1 MYIEELERECT
12 ANLDQLEDRT
22 CLVLDDDVV
31 FRERLASALT
41 KAGFIV
47 STAGSVRDALTI
59 ATHNP
64 PAFAVVD
71 LRLDDGF
78 GLDVIECLTLHRPE
92 AHAVVLTGYGA
103 LPNAVAAVKSGAQNV
118 LAKPA
123 DIEDVVNSLLADPEQ
138 QPEPPEC
145 PTEPNQVRWEYIQSV
160 FNKNDCNVSRTARL
174 LNMHRRTL
182 QRILHSHQAAEETRV
197 ETIQSSFR

>member
-1 MYIEELERECT
+1 MQFEDIEQKP
-12 ANLDQLEDRT
+12 AKSLDFVEDRT

-41 KAGFIV
+41 RAGFVV
-47 STAGSVRDALTI
+47 STAGSVRDGVTI

-71 LRLDDGF
+71 LRLEDGF
-78 GLDVIECLTLHRPE
+78 GLDVIECLKQYRPE
-92 AHAVVLTGYGA
+92 CHTVVLTGYGA
-103 LPNAVAAVKSGAQNV
+103 LPNAVAAIKSGAQNV

-123 DIEDVVNSLLADPEQ
+123 DIEEVVNSLLADPEQ
-138 QPEPPEC
+138 QPEAPES
-145 PTEPNQVRWEYIQSV
+145 PTEPNQVRWDYIQSV
-160 FNKNDCNVSRTARL
+160 FNKNGGNVSRTARL

-182 QRILHSHQAAEETRV
+182 QRILNSHQSSEETGA
-197 ETIQSSFR
+197 ETN

>member
-1 MYIEELERECT
+1 MHIDAIEQKRST
-12 ANLDQLEDRT
+12 LDFIEDRT
-22 CLVLDDDVV
+22 CLVLDDDTV
-31 FRERLASALT
+31 FRERLAKALT
-41 KAGFIV
+41 QIGFVV
-47 STAGSVRDALTI
+47 STAGSVRDGMTI

-78 GLDVIECLTLHRPE
+78 GLDVIECLGEHRPE
-92 AHAVVLTGYGA
+92 THTVVLTGYGA
-103 LPNAVAAVKSGAQNV
+103 LPNAVAAIKSGAQNV

-138 QPEPPEC
+138 QPDAPEF
-145 PTEPNQVRWEYIQSV
+145 PTEPDKMRWDYIQSV
-160 FNKNDCNVSRTARL
+160 YRKTGGNVSQTARL

-182 QRILHSHQAAEETRV
+182 QRILQAHQSGDETATDLV
-197 ETIQSSFR
+197 S